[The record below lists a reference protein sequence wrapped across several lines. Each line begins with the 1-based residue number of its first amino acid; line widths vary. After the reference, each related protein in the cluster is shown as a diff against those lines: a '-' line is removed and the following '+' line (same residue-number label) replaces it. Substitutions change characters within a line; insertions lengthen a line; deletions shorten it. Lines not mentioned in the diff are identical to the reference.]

1 MTKKKVL
8 LTWVECGS
16 NHCCIT
22 HVISHIALR
31 PQVLDNEAKLDICVP
46 YKQQIVELNIYQT
59 APPFW
64 GKKIRYLFGCGQND
78 IGKNVTLY
86 RISHNC
92 TIPCNLP

>member
-22 HVISHIALR
+22 HVISHIALG

-46 YKQQIVELNIYQT
+46 LSSVIIELNIYQT
-59 APPFW
+59 TP
-64 GKKIRYLFGCGQND
+64 LFRGR
-78 IGKNVTLY
+78 KYVTFLVVD
-86 RISHNC
+86 R
-92 TIPCNLP
+92 TI